1 MGVSQTSDGLDGS
14 ARGEWR
20 ASRRRQKLARSK
32 LSIGAFE
39 FLRARQSRQL
49 VTDTTW
55 TQQPPIGWLQAC
67 VNLSCYPAS
76 GIGARMPALMRFQAL
91 ITAMA
96 KLRSAISASEKRA
109 WSLPNSS
116 SLASLCGVAV
126 MISAQRNAARSR
138 SLKNGASR

>member
-1 MGVSQTSDGLDGS
+1 MEGAGLWAAHAAATRPAARARQALCTRFMGVSQTSDGLDGS
-14 ARGEWR
+14 GRGEWR

-55 TQQPPIGWLQAC
+55 TQHPPIGWLQAC
-67 VNLSCYPAS
+67 VNLSCYSAS

-91 ITAMA
+91 I
-96 KLRSAISASEKRA
+96 
-109 WSLPNSS
+109 
-116 SLASLCGVAV
+116 
-126 MISAQRNAARSR
+126 
-138 SLKNGASR
+138 